1 MVVTLEDVMR
11 RRTPLAL
18 GRAGGPEVAS
28 QVAKV
33 MAPLMGWNDDEAR
46 AQCERYIEEWKRKLP

>member
-18 GRAGGPEVAS
+18 SRAGGPEVAS
-28 QVAKV
+28 QVAGI
-33 MAPLMGWNDDEAR
+33 MAPLMGWNDNEAR
-46 AQCERYIEEWKRKLP
+46 AQVARYIEEWNCKLP